1 MKTMMAMMTKWL
13 NGFAKHWALFLG
25 KKSEKLTRFNKK
37 LCLSLFCLVFGGTS
51 TSIILH
57 ALSRGRGDPPL
68 QQSVHIPPHIGKPN
82 AIRVKSYIP
91 ETVYKQVEA
100 FKKYMDSLSRN
111 DKKKYE
117 EILGQ
122 RPGLPDSILL
132 FEKLYLSQSKNKNGN

>member
-1 MKTMMAMMTKWL
+1 MYKRQYS
-13 NGFAKHWALFLG
+13 FPG
-25 KKSEKLTRFNKK
+25 KGKQTGSQHQI
-37 LCLSLFCLVFGGTS
+37 LSL
-51 TSIILH
+51 I
-57 ALSRGRGDPPL
+57 
-68 QQSVHIPPHIGKPN
+68 HISPHIGKPN
-82 AIRVKSYIP
+82 AIRVKPYIP